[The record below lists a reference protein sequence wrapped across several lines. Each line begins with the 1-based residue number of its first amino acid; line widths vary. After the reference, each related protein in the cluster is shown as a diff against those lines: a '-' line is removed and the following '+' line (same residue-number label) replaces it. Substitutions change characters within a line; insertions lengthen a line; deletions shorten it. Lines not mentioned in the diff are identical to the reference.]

1 MSIKKKFVTA
11 ITTAGLLAG
20 LFGSAFVPSALAR
33 GGAGDTP
40 AKALSDWWVGT
51 DDNVDYDQDGIEQ
64 VTKDS
69 SGRPTEIALASHQD
83 SGDLDLSIGFEL
95 VNSDDDYIQLADLT
109 ATSTGIVEVGWALRE
124 RINEVG
130 EGPYDFIGCDW
141 NYMDNDVF
149 GLTDS
154 VTGAKSDGDQDD
166 YYADHVGEGEFY
178 LCLRVKD
185 DAKPGKSTIT
195 VKANGATL
203 TTFSVT
209 VYGDLDSLTLS
220 AKRGYTSVAEG
231 NSEIDA
237 FFTVVGK
244 DSAGQTINAKG
255 DGLEI
260 YLNNYTD
267 NAVTEAGTGD
277 GEVIKDAQGD
287 TMNFVDNSFDYEQ
300 TLDLLSSVCDEES
313 YDDAG
318 DGDAG
323 KSYDLAVEMYNWD
336 GDIITSNNVKIS
348 CTGLTSDAVL
358 SNIVA
363 ETATGE
369 ADWAASD
376 AGEADSDGVIAIYAT
391 VKDASGRL
399 MGLDDTIG
407 FDIELDADFS
417 GDLGLTEFE
426 SQVGPGGKIMLGY
439 IIPDMDA
446 LAKYAYDVTIA
457 DFNLGNTDVTEEL
470 AKTLYY
476 TATSGIELDYS
487 LTRVRNAAK
496 TVAVWT
502 ADYGVACSNARITFD
517 WENADGTKFGTV
529 DRRANINGV
538 AKFALARRNTTI
550 YVYASGCDNY
560 GAETDFVKA
569 RFR

>member
-1 MSIKKKFVTA
+1 MSIKKKFATA
-11 ITTAGLLAG
+11 VATAGLLAG

-40 AKALSDWWVGT
+40 AKALSDWWVQS
-51 DDNVDYDQDGIEQ
+51 DDFADWAQDGIQ
-64 VTKDS
+64 SVSAGLGHPAK
-69 SGRPTEIALASHQD
+69 IILASHNDTADTDQ
-83 SGDLDLSIGFEL
+83 SLGFYFENSAGDAIETVDLS
-95 VNSDDDYIQLADLT
+95 
-109 ATSTGIVEVGWALRE
+109 ATSTGLLEVAWAYRE
-124 RINEVG
+124 RIHADG
-130 EGPYDFIGCDW
+130 EGMTKRVDCDW
-141 NYMDNDVF
+141 NYLDNEAF
-149 GLTDS
+149 GLTDA
-154 VTGAKSDGDQDD
+154 VAGAKNDGDIDQPFLDSSAGV
-166 YYADHVGEGEFY
+166 YW
-178 LCLRVKD
+178 LCVRVKD
-185 DAKPGKSTIT
+185 STKPGSGTIT
-195 VKANGATL
+195 VKANGAT
-203 TTFSVT
+203 VYT
-209 VYGDLDSLTLS
+209 VPFTVLGDLKTLTLS
-220 AKRGYTSVAEG
+220 AKRGYTNVAEG
-231 NSEIDA
+231 NHEIDA

-244 DSAGQTINAKG
+244 DSAGQTINATG
-255 DGLEI
+255 DGMDR
-260 YLNNYTD
+260 YLNNYTN
-267 NAVTEAGTGD
+267 NAVTEAGSDSGD
-277 GEVIKDAQGD
+277 VIEDESGE
-287 TMNFVDNSFDYEQ
+287 TMNFVDNSFDYSQ
-300 TLDLLSSVCDEES
+300 TLDLQADVCDEES

-323 KSYDLAVEMYNWD
+323 HSYPLAVEMENWD
-336 GDIITSNNVKIS
+336 GDIITSNAVTIT
-348 CTGLTSDAVL
+348 CTGPTSDSVL

-376 AGEADSDGVIAIYAT
+376 AGEADSDGVIGIYAT
-391 VKDASGRL
+391 VKDASGRQ

-407 FDIELDADFS
+407 FDIEVDADFS
-417 GDLGLTEFE
+417 GDLDLTELE

-457 DFNLGNTDVTEEL
+457 DFNFGNTDVTEEL

>member
-1 MSIKKKFVTA
+1 MSIKNKLVTA
-11 ITTAGLLAG
+11 VTTAGLLAG
-20 LFGSAFVPSALAR
+20 LFGSAFVPTAAAR

-40 AKALSDWWVGT
+40 AKGLSDWWVGN
-51 DDNVDYDQDGIEQ
+51 DDNVDYAQDGIEQ

-83 SGDLDLSIGFEL
+83 SGDIDLSIGFEL
-95 VNSDDDYIQLADLT
+95 VNSDDNYIQLADLT

-141 NYMDNDVF
+141 NYMDNEVF

-154 VTGAKSDGDQDD
+154 VTGAKSDGDQNDW
-166 YYADHVGEGEFY
+166 YADHVGEGEFY

-185 DAKPGKSTIT
+185 NAKPGKSTIT

-220 AKRGYTSVAEG
+220 AKRGYTNVAEG

-255 DGLEI
+255 DGLDI
-260 YLNNYTD
+260 YLNDYTD
-267 NAVTEAGTGD
+267 NAVTEAGTDD
-277 GEVIKDAQGD
+277 GEVIEDAQGD
-287 TMNFVDNSFDYEQ
+287 TMNFVDNSFDFEQ

-323 KSYDLAVEMYNWD
+323 ESYDLAIEMENWD
-336 GDIITSNNVKIS
+336 GDIITSNSVKIS
-348 CTGLTSDAVL
+348 CTGPTSDAVL

-407 FDIELDADFS
+407 FDITVDADFS
-417 GDLGLTEFE
+417 DDLDLNELE

-439 IIPDMDA
+439 IIPDMSA

-476 TATSGIELDYS
+476 TAVSGIELDYS

-496 TVAVWT
+496 TVATWT

-517 WENADGTKFGTV
+517 WENGDGTKFGTV
-529 DRRANINGV
+529 ERRANIDGV
-538 AKFALARRNTTI
+538 AKFSLARRNTTI

-560 GAETDFVKA
+560 GAETDMVKA